1 MIASTAFEYVA
12 MDKTGRRQRGVARA
26 ATEVDAYRQITAM
39 GLTPIKVA
47 AARERHGGS
56 RRVRQKDIA
65 NFTYQLGVMIGAR
78 VPVAQGIRNI
88 AEQEPPGQLREALML
103 VAARIE
109 AGGRIADALQEH
121 PAIFTT
127 LYVETIRAAEHS
139 GNLVNVLEYL
149 SEMLERDVELR
160 STVRSALMYPIC
172 TMCVLVVAVFFLVG
186 FVVPRFTRMYA
197 SKKMELPY
205 ITQVLIWL
213 GDSVQNYWFLW
224 ILGAGAAIVGI
235 RAIWRSRGG
244 RERIEHL
251 LHKVPVLSS
260 LLVGVAVARFARVFG
275 LCLSSG
281 LSLIDSLS
289 MAGAASG
296 RTALQKDVI
305 MIVDQVR
312 NGGRLAGIL
321 PGCSYLPGFAR
332 RMLTSGE
339 ETAELARMCGVV
351 AKHYER
357 DTSIVS
363 KNMATL
369 IEPLLIV
376 VIAGVVLTVAMGIFL
391 PMWDMLKLMG

>member
-12 MDKTGRRQRGVARA
+12 MDKAGRRQRGVARA
-26 ATEVDAYRQITAM
+26 ANEVDAYRQITAS
-39 GLTPIKVA
+39 GLTPIKVV
-47 AARERHGGS
+47 AAREKAGGA

-78 VPVAQGIRNI
+78 VPVSQGIRNI
-88 AEQEPPGQLREALML
+88 AEQEPPGQLKEALML

-121 PAIFTT
+121 PGIFNT

-160 STVRSALMYPIC
+160 STVRSALMYPVC
-172 TMCVLVVAVFFLVG
+172 TLVVLVIAVFFLVG

-197 SKKMELPY
+197 SKKMALPY

-213 GDSVQNYWFLW
+213 GDSVQNYWYLW
-224 ILGAGAAIVGI
+224 VVGAAGAVFGV
-235 RAIWRSRGG
+235 RSLWRSRTG
-244 RERIEHL
+244 REGLERL
-251 LHKVPVLSS
+251 LHKVPILSS

-296 RTALQKDVI
+296 RTALQKDVQ

-312 NGGRLAGIL
+312 NGGRLAAIL
-321 PGCSYLPGFAR
+321 PGCAYIPGFAR

-339 ETAELARMCGVV
+339 ETAELSRMCGVV

-357 DTSIVS
+357 DTSIIS